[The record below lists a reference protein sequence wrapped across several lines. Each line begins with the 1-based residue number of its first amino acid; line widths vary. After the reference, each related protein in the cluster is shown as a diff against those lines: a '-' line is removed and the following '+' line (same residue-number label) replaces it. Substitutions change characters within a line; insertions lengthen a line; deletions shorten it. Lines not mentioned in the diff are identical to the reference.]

1 MLRSIEVDMNIKI
14 GKLLENYK
22 YVKNRIVIKNINM
35 KNISNIRLKGIHIY

>member
-35 KNISNIRLKGIHIY
+35 NDLNVKFQ